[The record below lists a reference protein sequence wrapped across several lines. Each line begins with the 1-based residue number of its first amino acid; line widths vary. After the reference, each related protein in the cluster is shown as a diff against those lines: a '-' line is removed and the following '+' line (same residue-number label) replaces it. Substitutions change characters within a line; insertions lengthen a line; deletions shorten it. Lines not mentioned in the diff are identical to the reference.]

1 MIFGVITLDEGY
13 HVGILFRGE
22 AAYGYSWALTLVSV
36 LPELPVGGGKV
47 EGRENLPFVLFY
59 SGFEIGRQVAEAVF
73 CSGVRGN
80 REEECGEEEFGE
92 VFEAHCF
99 SGVFGRAGKFFDC
112 AYGGFAEDDIFLS
125 ITAMTLLC
133 VCEDDARLL
142 DCLWRDL
149 LLSYLRTM

>member
-1 MIFGVITLDEGY
+1 LIFGVIALDESY
-13 HVGILFRGE
+13 DVRILLRGE
-22 AAYGYSWALTLVSV
+22 ASYCYSWALTLVSV

-47 EGRENLPFVLFY
+47 EGREDLPVVLFY
-59 SGFEIGRQVAEAVF
+59 GGFEIGRQVAEAVF

-112 AYGGFAEDDIFLS
+112 AYGASLR
-125 ITAMTLLC
+125 MTSSF
-133 VCEDDARLL
+133 R
-142 DCLWRDL
+142 
-149 LLSYLRTM
+149 SQQ